1 MNNANPQANPSTL
14 GQAQDR
20 PSAGRTDMA
29 DSKPVLPGSLQTNR
43 RLSQWLSI
51 HTNGTV
57 SVRSGKVEL
66 GQGIATALAQIVAQE
81 LDVAITRIRMLP
93 ANTTNSPNEGMTS
106 GSLSVQDSGSVLRQV
121 CAQVR
126 QIYLQAASAQ
136 LKLPPEQL
144 EVVDGSIQPRDPLD
158 ANGKNTSTS
167 YWALADDALLRMDAG
182 SLVAHKNIASYA
194 FSDGA
199 ASRLDIPDKI
209 TGQPR
214 FIHDMALP
222 GMLHGRV
229 LHPPS
234 PSAVLEE
241 VDLAVVQALPGV
253 VAVVRDGSFL
263 GVIADDEYLATLA
276 LKKLAALAQ
285 WQEEAALPNM
295 RDLSAYLRAQPLET
309 TLVGEKQG
317 VSTPVGDQH
326 IAVPFGLSSSKLL
339 PSRRQAQGERVDV
352 TTVRNFQASYS
363 RPFLAHASIGPS
375 CAVARFNPASLEVW
389 THSQGIYNLR
399 ADLALVF
406 GLPANSITVQHVEGA
421 GCYGHNGA
429 DDVACDAA
437 LLARAVPGRAVQVQW
452 TRESELGN
460 APFGPAMVVELNA
473 QVDADGH
480 ITDWQ
485 HTVWSNGH
493 GMRPG
498 RSSTPVLLAGTLLAT
513 PFDKQIAVNAP
524 LAAGGGSE
532 RNAVPLYNFAQ
543 WRAVNHRVLTMPIRS
558 SALRSLGAHCNV
570 FASESMMDEIAHALD
585 ADPLEFRL
593 RHLTDPRART
603 VLQAA
608 ADMAHWSQRSEGK
621 SEGQGFGLACTRY
634 KNTGAYCAV
643 VAKVDA
649 GKYLL
654 VSKLWIAVDV
664 GRVISADGVINQI
677 EGGAIQTVS
686 WVLKE
691 AVQFDS
697 TRIQSTA
704 WESYPILR
712 FSEVPQVEVQI
723 IHHPDQPSLGAGE
736 ATHGPVAAAIANALF
751 DALGV
756 RVRDMP
762 LTTEAITKAA
772 MAAE

>member
-1 MNNANPQANPSTL
+1 M
-14 GQAQDR
+14 
-20 PSAGRTDMA
+20 SA
-29 DSKPVLPGSLQTNR
+29 PVLPGSLQTNR

-51 HTNGTV
+51 HANGTV

-66 GQGIATALAQIVAQE
+66 GQGIATALAQIVATE
-81 LDVAITRIRMLP
+81 LDVDLKRIRMLP
-93 ANTTNSPNEGMTS
+93 ANTLYSPNEGMTS
-106 GSLSVQDSGSVLRQV
+106 GSLSVQDSGSALRQV
-121 CAQVR
+121 CAQAR
-126 QIYLQAASAQ
+126 GIYLRAASLQ
-136 LKLPPEQL
+136 LKVPAEQL
-144 EVVDGSIQPRDPLD
+144 LVADGSIQVQGHPH
-158 ANGKNTSTS
+158 ATATS
-167 YWALADDALLRMDAG
+167 YWTLADDALLHVEVG
-182 SLVAHKNIASYA
+182 NLVAHKNVASYA
-194 FSDGA
+194 LFERSA
-199 ASRLDIPDKI
+199 PRIDIQDKL

-214 FIHDMALP
+214 FIQDMALP
-222 GMLHGRV
+222 GMLYGRV

-234 PSAVLEE
+234 PTAALQEM
-241 VDLAVVQALPGV
+241 DLAVVKMLPGV
-253 VAVVRDGSFL
+253 VTVVRDGSFL
-263 GVIADDEYLATLA
+263 GVVADNEYLATLA

-285 WQEEAALPNM
+285 WHEEAALPNM
-295 RDLSAYLRAQPLET
+295 HDLPTYLRTQPLET
-309 TLVGEKQG
+309 TLVGERRAAIVTVGERSMHPPYGPSQA
-317 VSTPVGDQH
+317 TP
-326 IAVPFGLSSSKLL
+326 S
-339 PSRRQAQGERVDV
+339 PSLRQSQGERVGA
-352 TTVRNFQASYS
+352 TAAHNFNASYS

-375 CAVARFNPASLEVW
+375 CAVARFNPTSLKVW

-406 GLPANSITVQHVEGA
+406 NMAATSITAQHVEGA

-452 TRESELGN
+452 TRESELGC
-460 APFGPAMVVELNA
+460 APFGPAMAVEISV
-473 QVDADGH
+473 QVDGQGE
-480 ITDWQ
+480 IIDWQ
-485 HTVWSNGH
+485 HSVWSNGH

-498 RSSTPVLLAGTLLAT
+498 RSSTPVLLASTLLEK
-513 PFDKQIAVNAP
+513 PSPKQIAVNPP
-524 LAAGGGSE
+524 LASGGGAE
-532 RNAVPLYNFAQ
+532 RNAVPLYDFAQ
-543 WRAVNHRVLTMPIRS
+543 WRAVNHRVLSMPIRS

-570 FASESMMDEIAHALD
+570 FASESMMDEIAHGLD
-585 ADPLEFRL
+585 VDPLAFRL
-593 RHLTDPRART
+593 RHLADPRARA

-608 ADMAHWSQRSEGK
+608 ADMAHWSQRNGDK

-649 GKYLL
+649 GKDLR

-664 GRVISADGVINQI
+664 GLVINADGVVNQI

-723 IHHPDQPSLGAGE
+723 IHRPDQPSLGAGE

-772 MAAE
+772 LSA

>member
-1 MNNANPQANPSTL
+1 MSHGNENVNPSTL
-14 GQAQDR
+14 RQAQDR
-20 PSAGRTDMA
+20 PSSGRTDTS
-29 DSKPVLPGSLQTNR
+29 DVKTVLPGSLQTNR

-51 HTNGTV
+51 HANGTV

-66 GQGIATALAQIVAQE
+66 GQGIATALAQIVAHE
-81 LDVAITRIRMLP
+81 LDVALTRIRMLP
-93 ANTTNSPNEGMTS
+93 ANTTDSPNEGMTS
-106 GSLSVQDSGSVLRQV
+106 GSLSVQDSGSALRQV

-126 QIYLQAASAQ
+126 QIYLQAASVR
-136 LKLPPEQL
+136 LHMPMEQL
-144 EVVDGSIQPRDPLD
+144 DVVDGSIQPRGQPSGS
-158 ANGKNTSTS
+158 GKNPSTS
-167 YWALADDALLRMDAG
+167 YWALADDALLQIEAG
-182 SLVAHKNIASYA
+182 KPIAHKSV
-194 FSDGA
+194 A
-199 ASRLDIPDKI
+199 APAISEKATHRLDIEDKI
-209 TGQPR
+209 TGQLR

-234 PSAVLEE
+234 PNAVLLQF
-241 VDLAVVQALPGV
+241 DLSIVQALPGV
-253 VAVVRDGSFL
+253 VAVVRDGSFI

-285 WQEEAALPNM
+285 WSETATLPGM
-295 RDLSAYLRAQPLET
+295 HELPAYLRAQPHET
-309 TLVGEKQG
+309 TVIGERQSG
-317 VSTPVGDQH
+317 QPLPPATAHP
-326 IAVPFGLSSSKLL
+326 ASSKLELTPGIL
-339 PSRRQAQGERVDV
+339 PPATSNLA
-352 TTVRNFQASYS
+352 FQASYS

-375 CAVARFNPASLEVW
+375 CAVARFNPTSLEVW

-406 GLPANSITVQHVEGA
+406 NMSAASITVQHVEGA

-452 TRESELGN
+452 TRESELGS
-460 APFGPAMVVELNA
+460 APFGPAMVVELKA
-473 QVDADGH
+473 QVDAEGC

-485 HTVWSNGH
+485 HSVWSNGH

-498 RSSTPVLLAGTLLAT
+498 RSNTPVLLAGTLLEN
-513 PFDKQIAVNAP
+513 PFPKQIAVNAP

-543 WRAVNHRVLTMPIRS
+543 WRAINHRVLTMPIRS

-570 FASESMMDEIAHALD
+570 FASESMMDEIACTLG
-585 ADPLEFRL
+585 ADPLAFRL
-593 RHLTDPRART
+593 RHLTDPRARA

-608 ADMAHWSQRSEGK
+608 ADMALWPTRKENK
-621 SEGQGFGLACTRY
+621 PEGQGMGIACTRY

-649 GKYLL
+649 GKDLR

-697 TRIQSTA
+697 TRTQSTA
-704 WESYPILR
+704 WETYPILR

-723 IHHPDQPSLGAGE
+723 IQRPHQPSLGAGE

-751 DALGV
+751 DALAV

>member
-1 MNNANPQANPSTL
+1 M
-14 GQAQDR
+14 
-20 PSAGRTDMA
+20 SA
-29 DSKPVLPGSLQTNR
+29 PVLPGSLQTNR

-51 HTNGTV
+51 HANGTV

-81 LDVAITRIRMLP
+81 LDVAISRIRMLP
-93 ANTTNSPNEGMTS
+93 ANTTDSPNEGMTS
-106 GSLSVQDSGSVLRQV
+106 GSLSVQDSGSALRQV

-126 QIYLQAASAQ
+126 GIYLQAASAR
-136 LKLPPEQL
+136 LKVSTEQL
-144 EVVDGSIQPRDPLD
+144 DVMDGSIQPRGQLL
-158 ANGKNTSTS
+158 AEATS
-167 YWALADDALLRMDAG
+167 YWALADDALLQMEAG
-182 SLVAHKNIASYA
+182 SPVAHKTVAS
-194 FSDGA
+194 GA
-199 ASRLDIPDKI
+199 LSEGAIPRIDIPDKI
-209 TGQPR
+209 TGQSR

-234 PSAVLEE
+234 PTAVLKEL
-241 VDLAVVQALPGV
+241 DLGVVQALPGV

-263 GVIADDEYLATLA
+263 GVIADDEYLAALA

-295 RDLSAYLRAQPLET
+295 HDLSAYLRAQPAET
-309 TLVGEKQG
+309 TLVGEKPAGQAT
-317 VSTPVGDQH
+317 TPCTPRPVTSN
-326 IAVPFGLSSSKLL
+326 LSF
-339 PSRRQAQGERVDV
+339 
-352 TTVRNFQASYS
+352 NASYS

-375 CAVARFNPASLEVW
+375 CAVARYRPTSLEVW

-406 GLPANSITVQHVEGA
+406 GLSAANITVQHVEGA

-452 TRESELGN
+452 TRESELGS

-473 QVDADGH
+473 QVDASGH

-498 RSSTPVLLAGTLLAT
+498 RSSTPVLLAGTLLEK
-513 PFDKQIAVNAP
+513 PFPQQIAVNAP

-532 RNAVPLYNFAQ
+532 RNAVPLYEFAA

-570 FASESMMDEIAHALD
+570 FASESMMDEIAQKLG

-593 RHLTDPRART
+593 RHLADPRART
-603 VLQAA
+603 VLQGA
-608 ADMAHWSQRSEGK
+608 ADMAQWSRRNDHK
-621 SEGQGFGLACTRY
+621 LEGQGFGLACTRY

-643 VAKVDA
+643 VARVDA
-649 GKYLL
+649 GKDLR

-664 GRVISADGVINQI
+664 GLVINADGVVNQI
-677 EGGAIQTVS
+677 EGGAVQTVS

-691 AVQFDS
+691 AVQFDA

-712 FSEVPQVEVQI
+712 FSEVPQVEVKI
-723 IHHPDQPSLGAGE
+723 IHRPDQPSLGAGE

-772 MAAE
+772 MAAD

>member
-1 MNNANPQANPSTL
+1 MNNANLQANPST
-14 GQAQDR
+14 
-20 PSAGRTDMA
+20 SSGRTDMA

-66 GQGIATALAQIVAQE
+66 GQGIVTALAQIVAQE
-81 LDVAITRIRMLP
+81 LDVAMSRIRMLP
-93 ANTTNSPNEGMTS
+93 ANTTDSPNEGMTS
-106 GSLSVQDSGSVLRQV
+106 GSLSVQDSGSALRQV

-136 LKLPPEQL
+136 LSVPLDQL
-144 EVVDGSIQPRDPLD
+144 EVVDGSIQLREQQRSRGE
-158 ANGKNTSTS
+158 NSFTS
-167 YWALADDALLRMDAG
+167 YWTLADDALLQVEAG
-182 SLVAHKNIASYA
+182 NLIAHKSVAAPAI
-194 FSDGA
+194 FEGA
-199 ASRLDIPDKI
+199 TPRLDIPDKL

-214 FIHDMALP
+214 FIHDIALP

-234 PSAVLEE
+234 PSGVLL
-241 VDLAVVQALPGV
+241 DCHFSAVQALPGIV
-253 VAVVRDGSFL
+253 TVVRDGSFL

-276 LKKLAALAQ
+276 LKKLAVLAQ
-285 WQEEAALPNM
+285 WRETAALPDM
-295 RDLSAYLRAQPLET
+295 QDLPAYLRAQPVET
-309 TLVGEKQG
+309 SLVGEKLAAQPTTT
-317 VSTPVGDQH
+317 STVHP
-326 IAVPFGLSSSKLL
+326 APSNLSLTPSNL
-339 PSRRQAQGERVDV
+339 PPDTSTLA
-352 TTVRNFQASYS
+352 FQASYS

-406 GLPANSITVQHVEGA
+406 DMPASSVSVQHVEGA

-452 TRESELGN
+452 TRESELGS
-460 APFGPAMVVELNA
+460 APFGPAMVVELKA
-473 QVDADGH
+473 QVDGNGC
-480 ITDWQ
+480 ITEWQ
-485 HTVWSNGH
+485 HSVWSNGH

-498 RSSTPVLLAGTLLAT
+498 RSSTPVLLAGTLLEK
-513 PFDKQIAVNAP
+513 PFAKQIAVNAP

-532 RNAVPLYNFAQ
+532 RNAVPLYDFAQ
-543 WRAVNHRVLTMPIRS
+543 WRAINHRVLTMPIRS

-585 ADPLEFRL
+585 ADPLALRL
-593 RHLTDPRART
+593 RLLTDPRART

-608 ADMAHWSQRSEGK
+608 ADMAHWSQRHDDK

-649 GKYLL
+649 GKDLR
-654 VSKLWIAVDV
+654 VTKLWIAVDV
-664 GRVISADGVINQI
+664 GRVISANGVVNQI

-712 FSEVPQVEVQI
+712 FSEVPEVEVQI
-723 IHHPDQPSLGAGE
+723 IHRPDQPSLGAGE
-736 ATHGPVAAAIANALF
+736 ATHGPVAAAIASALF

-772 MAAE
+772 MAA

>member
-1 MNNANPQANPSTL
+1 MTATSASNPL
-14 GQAQDR
+14 
-20 PSAGRTDMA
+20 PSAVAIGQPA
-29 DSKPVLPGSLQTNR
+29 VLPGSLQTNR

-51 HTNGTV
+51 HANGTV

-81 LDVAITRIRMLP
+81 LDVALTRIRMLP
-93 ANTTNSPNEGMTS
+93 ANTTHSPNEGMTS
-106 GSLSVQDSGSVLRQV
+106 GSLSVQDSGSALRQV

-126 QIYLQAASAQ
+126 QIYLQAASRRLRVLA
-136 LKLPPEQL
+136 EQL
-144 EVVDGSIQPRDPLD
+144 EVVDGSIQPRSQLE
-158 ANGKNTSTS
+158 ATGSNTSTS
-167 YWALADDALLRMDAG
+167 YWALADDALLHVEAG
-182 SLVAHKNIASYA
+182 NHVAHKYV
-194 FSDGA
+194 A
-199 ASRLDIPDKI
+199 ACAVADRAVQRLDIPDKI
-209 TGQPR
+209 SGQPR
-214 FIHDMALP
+214 FIYDMALP

-229 LHPPS
+229 VHPPS
-234 PSAVLEE
+234 PTAVLGA
-241 VDLAVVQALPGV
+241 VDLAAVQALPGV

-263 GVIADDEYLATLA
+263 GVIANDEYLATLA
-276 LKKLAALAQ
+276 LKKLTALAQ
-285 WQEEAALPNM
+285 WSESAALPNM
-295 RDLSAYLRAQPLET
+295 HDMGAYLRAQPAET
-309 TLVGEKQG
+309 TLVGEKPAGQATTP
-317 VSTPVGDQH
+317 STPHPV
-326 IAVPFGLSSSKLL
+326 SSKL
-339 PSRRQAQGERVDV
+339 SF
-352 TTVRNFQASYS
+352 NASYS

-375 CAVARFNPASLEVW
+375 CAVARFNPTSLEVW

-399 ADLALVF
+399 ADLAFVF
-406 GLPANSITVQHVEGA
+406 DMPAASITVQHVEGA

-437 LLARAVPGRAVQVQW
+437 LLARAVPGHPVLVQW
-452 TRESELGN
+452 TRESELGS
-460 APFGPAMVVELNA
+460 APFGPAMVVELSA
-473 QVDADGH
+473 QVDAAGQ

-498 RSSTPVLLAGTLLAT
+498 RSSTPVLLAGTLLEK
-513 PFDKQIAVNAP
+513 PFPQQIAVNAP

-532 RNAVPLYNFAQ
+532 RNAVPLYNFAA
-543 WRAVNHRVLTMPIRS
+543 WRAVNHRVLSMPIRS

-570 FASESMMDEIAHALD
+570 FASESMMDEIASALG
-585 ADPLEFRL
+585 ADPLAFRL
-593 RHLTDPRART
+593 RHLADPRARA

-608 ADMAHWSQRSEGK
+608 ADMALWPTRKDSAI
-621 SEGQGFGLACTRY
+621 EGQGFGLACSRY

-649 GKYLL
+649 GKDLR

-664 GRVISADGVINQI
+664 GLVINADGVVNQI

-723 IHHPDQPSLGAGE
+723 IQRPDQPSLGAGE

-772 MAAE
+772 MAAD